1 MKYESIKLSNGLT
14 LIETNI
20 VMAMIIIVLTVALP
34 IYSNFIVRTR
44 VNEVLSIADSAKTV
58 VSEICRFE
66 SDGVILAKVSAGY
79 SFNKSKYLD
88 SMVISG
94 MCTSPVITLT
104 TYNTGASIDPV
115 LQLTG
120 EKIHNSHAFSW
131 TCTVINGQGNWL
143 LDFCS
148 G

>member
-1 MKYESIKLSNGLT
+1 MKYESIKLSYGLT
-14 LIETNI
+14 LIESII
-20 VMAMIIIVLTVALP
+20 VVAMIIIVLSVALP
-34 IYSNFIVRTR
+34 IYSNYIVRTR
-44 VNEVLSIADSAKTV
+44 VNEVLAIADSAKTV
-58 VSEICRFE
+58 ISEICRSE
-66 SDGVILAKVSAGY
+66 SDGVILAKASAGY

-94 MCTSPVITLT
+94 MCTAPVITLS

-115 LQLTG
+115 LQVTG
-120 EKIHNSHAFSW
+120 EKSDHSHAFSW

>member
-1 MKYESIKLSNGLT
+1 MKYKSIKLSNGLT
-14 LIETNI
+14 LIETII
-20 VMAMIIIVLTVALP
+20 VMAMIIIILTVALP
-34 IYSNFIVRTR
+34 IYSNFVVRTR
-44 VNEVLSIADSAKTV
+44 VNQVLSIADSAKTV
-58 VSEICRFE
+58 ISEICRSE
-66 SDGVILAKVSAGY
+66 SDGVILAKASAGY

-94 MCTSPVITLT
+94 VCTTPVITLT

>member
-1 MKYESIKLSNGLT
+1 MKHESIKLSNGLT
-14 LIETNI
+14 LIETII
-20 VMAMIIIVLTVALP
+20 VMAMIIIVLTVAFP

-44 VNEVLSIADSAKTV
+44 VNEVLSIAESAKTV
-58 VSEICRFE
+58 VSEICRSE
-66 SDGVILAKVSAGY
+66 SDGVILAKASAGY

-94 MCTSPVITLT
+94 SCTAPVITLT

-115 LQLTG
+115 LQITG
-120 EKIHNSHAFSW
+120 EKSDHSHAFNW
-131 TCTVINGQGNWL
+131 TCIVLNGPDNWL
-143 LDFCS
+143 QDFCS

>member
-1 MKYESIKLSNGLT
+1 MKYKSIKRSSGLT
-14 LIETNI
+14 LIETII

-44 VNEVLSIADSAKTV
+44 VNEVLAIAESAKTV
-58 VSEICRFE
+58 VSEICRSE
-66 SDGVILAKVSAGY
+66 SDGVMMAKASAGY

-94 MCTSPVITLT
+94 LCTEPVITLT

-115 LQLTG
+115 LQITG
-120 EKIHNSHAFSW
+120 EKSDHSHAFNW
-131 TCTVINGQGNWL
+131 TCIVLDGQDNWL
-143 LDFCS
+143 QDFCP